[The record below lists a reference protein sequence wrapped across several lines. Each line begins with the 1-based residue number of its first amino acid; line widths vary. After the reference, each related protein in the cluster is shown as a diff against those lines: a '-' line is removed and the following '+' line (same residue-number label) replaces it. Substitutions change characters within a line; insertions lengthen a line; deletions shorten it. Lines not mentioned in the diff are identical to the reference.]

1 MNFTLNILGTASAL
15 PTMKRYPSAQVLDV
29 RGRLFLFD
37 CGEGTQMQMRRMR
50 LSYLNIGTICLSH
63 LHGDHVF
70 GIFGLLSTMA
80 LMGRT
85 SHLDIF
91 APKDFG
97 KVLKFWKTAFGEG
110 MRFEAE
116 HHVLSADAPETV
128 WESRNAEL
136 LAFPLNH
143 RVEAY
148 GFILREKEP
157 MPNVRKDVIEKY
169 GLTIAEIAA
178 LKRGEDVVRPAGI
191 DAEPGPENG
200 FMRFSGGPEPLVIS
214 CREATYRPYIPRSY
228 AYCSDTAPFPR
239 LHEWVRGVTLLYH
252 EATFPEELSDM
263 ASKTYHSTARQAAEC
278 ARDAGAGRLLIGHYS
293 SRYPD
298 VSVFLKE
305 AQEIFPDTVLANE
318 GDVIEVPLRKF
329 RI

>member
-1 MNFTLNILGTASAL
+1 M
-15 PTMKRYPSAQVLDV
+15 
-29 RGRLFLFD
+29 FD

-157 MPNVRKDVIEKY
+157 MPNVRKDVIETY

-214 CREATYRPYIPRSY
+214 CREAT
-228 AYCSDTAPFPR
+228 
-239 LHEWVRGVTLLYH
+239 EWVRGVTLLYH